1 MNPGAEIARLIRG
14 ARGSVAVEFALFL
27 PFFLILVFGVVE
39 LGGAWFQRQMLV
51 SASREGARLA
61 SLLNDASNSAAQVE
75 QTVRNYL
82 TQAGY
87 PGQLN
92 VTTVGADG
100 TSGTQVRVT
109 VTSPYRFPVLS
120 NLVPGEVATV
130 TLRAVTIMRH
140 E

>member
-1 MNPGAEIARLIRG
+1 MRITAKIARLVRG
-14 ARGSVAVEFALFL
+14 ARGSVAVEFALFT
-27 PFFLILVFGVVE
+27 PFFLMLLFGVVE

-61 SLLNDASNSAAQVE
+61 SLLNDPANSATRVE
-75 QTVRNYL
+75 QTVRDFL

-92 VTTVGADG
+92 VTTSGADG
-100 TSGTQVRVT
+100 GTGTQVRVT
-109 VTSPYRFPVLS
+109 VTSPYRFPVLG
-120 NLVPGEVATV
+120 NLVPDQLASV

>member
-1 MNPGAEIARLIRG
+1 MNLGSAITRLVRG

-87 PGQLN
+87 PSQFS

-100 TSGTQVRVT
+100 PPGTQVRVT
-109 VTSPYRFPVLS
+109 VTSPYQFPVLS
-120 NLVPGEVATV
+120 NLVPGEMAAV

>member
-1 MNPGAEIARLIRG
+1 MRITAKIARLVRG
-14 ARGSVAVEFALFL
+14 ARGSVAVEFALFT
-27 PFFLILVFGVVE
+27 PFFLMLLFGVVE

-51 SASREGARLA
+51 SASREGARLG
-61 SLLNDASNSAAQVE
+61 SLLNDAENSAAKVE

-87 PGQLN
+87 PGQLSV
-92 VTTVGADG
+92 VTSGTDGA
-100 TSGTQVRVT
+100 TGTQVRVT
-109 VTSPYRFPVLS
+109 VTSPYRFPVLGS
-120 NLVPGEVATV
+120 LVPDQLASV